1 MLLWANRC
9 TLLLI
14 ASSLRHMRLNVR
26 LSTFPH
32 VCPPLCRT
40 NLKYYAVLLA
50 VATSGLVLLLV
61 TGHLAP
67 ANVLGFCIAFSNA
80 YGLVAGALLNVAFW
94 LCERWRLPQPMYN
107 LPCCLL
113 LCAVNNSARIISP
126 PWQPSSCSGLG
137 SWLYR
142 SSCGF
147 RQTRTE
153 SSAACATRRGSR
165 WVEHQAFCLMV
176 SNVSRPLLAND
187 AACFSIYFSPTVA
200 GSPPTPTQAE
210 RALAAHRR
218 LSAAVLTARRASV
231 LFAAHDPLRPLM
243 DAVLDLA
250 NSVGKACCFTC
261 ALSLHTWHFT
271 AWVMRGCALAL
282 DRAALLR
289 PARLVL
295 GLL

>member
-1 MLLWANRC
+1 MLLWANSC

-14 ASSLRHMRLNVR
+14 ASSWRRNVR

-80 YGLVAGALLNVAFW
+80 YGLVAGALLNVVF
-94 LCERWRLPQPMYN
+94 ERVSAGASPYPMYN
-107 LPCCLL
+107 LPCYLL
-113 LCAVNNSARIISP
+113 LCAVNNSARMISP

-137 SWLYR
+137 SWLCP

-147 RQTRTE
+147 RQTYTE

-200 GSPPTPTQAE
+200 GSPPTPNPGGASFGCTPPPVC
-210 RALAAHRR
+210 RGAHRSPR
-218 LSAAVLTARRASV
+218 IGAVCGA
-231 LFAAHDPLRPLM
+231 
-243 DAVLDLA
+243 
-250 NSVGKACCFTC
+250 
-261 ALSLHTWHFT
+261 
-271 AWVMRGCALAL
+271 
-282 DRAALLR
+282 R
-289 PARLVL
+289 PAAPIN
-295 GLL
+295 GCGA